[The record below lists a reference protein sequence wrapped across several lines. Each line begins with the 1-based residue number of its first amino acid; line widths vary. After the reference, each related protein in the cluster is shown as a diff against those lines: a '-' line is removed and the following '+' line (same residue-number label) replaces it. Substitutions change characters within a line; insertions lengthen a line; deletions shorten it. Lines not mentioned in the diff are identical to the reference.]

1 MVGWENRILTIIKCT
16 VAHECSLC
24 KHFCQWRL
32 DSHVI
37 LFLHAYGVPKHSLRV
52 LFTSCMLLRYMKR
65 RCHFLDNCPGFNF
78 NNGIG
83 EMVAGR
89 KTNTKELG
97 SILMRTMLSEVHNFC
112 DPLVKFN
119 WSRKAHQ
126 QVSPGFLRYPQCNK
140 ASSYNVFQ
148 VKIFWSV
155 YNNYYR

>member
-1 MVGWENRILTIIKCT
+1 MPE
-16 VAHECSLC
+16 
-24 KHFCQWRL
+24 HFR
-32 DSHVI
+32 
-37 LFLHAYGVPKHSLRV
+37 
-52 LFTSCMLLRYMKR
+52 FTGCMLFRYMKR

-112 DPLVKFN
+112 DPLVKFD

-126 QVSPGFLRYPQCNK
+126 QVSPGFLSAITMPGPLWLLYYVFEK
-140 ASSYNVFQ
+140 GWASL
-148 VKIFWSV
+148 
-155 YNNYYR
+155 